1 MTTKDEATIPK
12 AGIDAAIT
20 TEHDLQHEYDKYNR
34 AEMMQSYGA
43 SERQIETMLK
53 ESNEMNTYRA
63 STPRLEPAVAQK
75 APDAAVPCRS
85 AELMDG
91 KLVKGRSGWQVETC
105 FPLPDGRELSFSTS
119 KRHDGSLCTTA
130 SVSKRDGL
138 GRTFVVFQDYMKTI
152 RREKVRCTAK
162 TVQAQHLDALKD
174 KDIVMA
180 EVKAQY
186 YPEGEAS

>member
-1 MTTKDEATIPK
+1 
-12 AGIDAAIT
+12 
-20 TEHDLQHEYDKYNR
+20 
-34 AEMMQSYGA
+34 
-43 SERQIETMLK
+43 
-53 ESNEMNTYRA
+53 MNTYRE
-63 STPRLEPAVAQK
+63 STPCLEPG
-75 APDAAVPCRS
+75 VP
-85 AELMDG
+85 
-91 KLVKGRSGWQVETC
+91 VKGPRGWQVETC

-119 KRHDGSLCTTA
+119 KRRSGSLCTTA

-138 GRTFVVFQDYMKTI
+138 GRTFVMFQDYM
-152 RREKVRCTAK
+152 RNLRHENVRCTAK

>member
-1 MTTKDEATIPK
+1 
-12 AGIDAAIT
+12 
-20 TEHDLQHEYDKYNR
+20 
-34 AEMMQSYGA
+34 
-43 SERQIETMLK
+43 
-53 ESNEMNTYRA
+53 MNTYRA

-91 KLVKGRSGWQVETC
+91 KLVKGRNGWQVETC

-119 KRHDGSLCTTA
+119 KCHDGSLSTTA
-130 SVSKRDGL
+130 SVSKRDGVF
-138 GRTFVVFQDYMKTI
+138 RTFAVYQDYMKTI
-152 RREKVRCTAK
+152 RREKVRCTDK
-162 TVQAQHLDALKD
+162 NVQAQHLDALKD